1 MIVKVVQLQPS
12 TILSLTKALMIK
24 SSKGLATTSVKS
36 NKYLNNR
43 EEEAINI
50 DGLSIAELKKIREM
64 AEKHEFQ
71 AEVSK

>member
-1 MIVKVVQLQPS
+1 MIVKVVQLS

-36 NKYLNNR
+36 NKYLKNR